1 MTDSASP
8 SLISPAELTRFAA
21 QLLAAAGMADDK
33 AATVARLLVLT
44 DMMQRHTHGVALC
57 PLYID
62 QLQAGLMTATGLPE
76 VVRDTGSTLVWDGHY
91 LPGLWLMD
99 CALQQAFARL
109 AEQGV
114 VSLVVRRSHHIACL
128 AALVKQAT
136 DRGLVAILATSDPGG
151 KFVAPF
157 GGRDPVFTPN
167 PFAIGYPGSK
177 SPVLVDIC
185 ASITTVSM
193 ARTKAAAGVKFDH
206 PWLMDNT
213 GQPTQDPRVL
223 EHTSPRGSLM
233 LLGGAEYGHKGFGLA
248 LMVEALTQGL
258 AGHGRLD
265 APNRWGANVFLQVMD
280 PDAFAGRDNFIAQ
293 MDFIGDAC
301 RASAPAEP
309 DGLVRL
315 PGDQAC
321 NNIARAEAQGIAL
334 SAATI
339 AKLSEHA
346 ARLGVNMPAFTSTST
361 STSPPAPPPRPHIP
375 THRG

>member
-1 MTDSASP
+1 MTTA
-8 SLISPAELTRFAA
+8 LRHAPADLTRFASR
-21 QLLAAAGMADDK
+21 LLNAAGLKTDK
-33 AATVARLLVLT
+33 ADSVAQLLVLT

-62 QLQAGLMTATGLPE
+62 QLQKELMGTDGEPE
-76 VVRDTGSTLVWDGHY
+76 VVRDTGSTVVWDGRY
-91 LPGLWLMD
+91 LPGLWLVD
-99 CALQQAFARL
+99 KALHLAFERVSRH
-109 AEQGV
+109 GV
-114 VSLVVRRSHHIACL
+114 VTFAMRRSHHIACL

-157 GGRDPVFTPN
+157 GGRDPVLTPN

-177 SPVLVDIC
+177 APVLVDIC

-193 ARTKAAAGVKFDH
+193 ARTKAAAGVPFEH

-213 GQPTQDPRVL
+213 GRPTTDPRVL
-223 EHTSPRGSLM
+223 EQTTPRGSLL

-258 AGHGRLD
+258 SGYGRID
-265 APNRWGANVFLQVMD
+265 SPNRWGANVFLQVMD
-280 PDAFAGRDNFIAQ
+280 PEAFAGRDNFVRQ

-301 RASAPAEP
+301 RASRPIEA

-315 PGDQAC
+315 PGDQASA
-321 NNIARAEAQGIAL
+321 NMLRATQQGIAL
-334 SAATI
+334 SEATLSNLAAC
-339 AKLSEHA
+339 AQ
-346 ARLGVNMPAFTSTST
+346 RLGV
-361 STSPPAPPPRPHIP
+361 APL
-375 THRG
+375 GAA

>member
-1 MTDSASP
+1 MTTA
-8 SLISPAELTRFAA
+8 LRHSPAELARFAS
-21 QLLAAAGMADDK
+21 QLLTAAGLPADK
-33 AATVARLLVLT
+33 ADTVARLLVLT

-62 QLQAGLMTATGLPE
+62 QLKNQLMGTDGEPE
-76 VVRDTGSTLVWDGHY
+76 VVRDTGATVVWDGHY
-91 LPGLWLMD
+91 LPGLWLVD
-99 CALQQAFARL
+99 KALSLAFERVA
-109 AEQGV
+109 QHGV
-114 VSLVVRRSHHIACL
+114 VTFAMRRSHHIACL

-157 GGRDPVFTPN
+157 GGRDPVLTPN

-177 SPVLVDIC
+177 APVLVDIC

-193 ARTKAAAGVKFDH
+193 ARTKAAAGVQFEH
-206 PWLMDNT
+206 PWLMDNA
-213 GQPTQDPRVL
+213 GQPTTDPRVL
-223 EHTSPRGSLM
+223 EQTTPRGSLL

-258 AGHGRLD
+258 AGHGRID

-280 PDAFAGRDNFIAQ
+280 PEAFAGRDNFLTQ

-301 RASAPAEP
+301 RASTPVQP

-315 PGDQAC
+315 PGDQASG
-321 NNIARAEAQGIAL
+321 NIARAQQQGIAL
-334 SAATI
+334 SDATLDKLAACATQ
-339 AKLSEHA
+339 
-346 ARLGVNMPAFTSTST
+346 LGV
-361 STSPPAPPPRPHIP
+361 APL
-375 THRG
+375 GNA